1 MKGRLTT
8 AELAE
13 SDIDTV
19 LIAGIDLYGRLIGKR
34 VPTRIFLANIDEGLH
49 VCTCVYAWDASQR
62 MDKLVVDYAGGHTG
76 WHDFRLQ
83 PDLGT
88 LRRASWLEST
98 AIVIADSV
106 DEHTGEMV
114 PIAPRTI
121 LRKQIDKLEA
131 DGHTVY
137 AATELEF
144 HLYRGTPDTLRR
156 SGYRDLEPTTL
167 VPSDYTITAGNAM
180 EPFFRKV
187 RTALEESAIPV
198 EVSQVEYGLGQW
210 EINLEYGT
218 ALEMAD
224 RHVLFKQ
231 VVHDVAAAEGLTA
244 TFMARPST
252 DGMGSSCH
260 IHASMRSDDTFPF
273 HDESAEN
280 TASAELLHAVGGVL
294 EHCPELMLFYTPTIN
309 SMRRTRASHDFSGN
323 GLTWGF
329 DNRTTTCRLIT
340 GAPSANRLE
349 MRLPGADANPYLA
362 LAAVLASMNDGLT
375 RKLDPGAPVRR
386 DGYSDTDT
394 LEKVKQQP
402 LPGTLDEAAR
412 ALEASEFA
420 LAAFGAEVVSHYA
433 AVAKDEWDSF
443 MSAVTDWERERYLD
457 NI

>member
-144 HLYRGTPDTLRR
+144 HLD
-156 SGYRDLEPTTL
+156 E
-167 VPSDYTITAGNAM
+167 
-180 EPFFRKV
+180 
-187 RTALEESAIPV
+187 
-198 EVSQVEYGLGQW
+198 
-210 EINLEYGT
+210 
-218 ALEMAD
+218 
-224 RHVLFKQ
+224 
-231 VVHDVAAAEGLTA
+231 TA
-244 TFMARPST
+244 TRVYAT
-252 DGMGSSCH
+252 
-260 IHASMRSDDTFPF
+260 
-273 HDESAEN
+273 
-280 TASAELLHAVGGVL
+280 LHV
-294 EHCPELMLFYTPTIN
+294 E
-309 SMRRTRASHDFSGN
+309 RR
-323 GLTWGF
+323 
-329 DNRTTTCRLIT
+329 
-340 GAPSANRLE
+340 
-349 MRLPGADANPYLA
+349 LA
-362 LAAVLASMNDGLT
+362 
-375 RKLDPGAPVRR
+375 
-386 DGYSDTDT
+386 
-394 LEKVKQQP
+394 
-402 LPGTLDEAAR
+402 
-412 ALEASEFA
+412 F
-420 LAAFGAEVVSHYA
+420 
-433 AVAKDEWDSF
+433 
-443 MSAVTDWERERYLD
+443 
-457 NI
+457 

>member
-1 MKGRLTT
+1 MCAPVCMPGMPANAWTNSLSTTPADTPAGMTSACNLTWEHCDARRGSSPLPSSSLTRSTNIPARWSRSHRARSCANRSTSSKLT
-8 AELAE
+8 ATPSTRQRNSSSTSTEVPPPTHCGAAA
-13 SDIDTV
+13 I
-19 LIAGIDLYGRLIGKR
+19 GIS
-34 VPTRIFLANIDEGLH
+34 NH
-49 VCTCVYAWDASQR
+49 
-62 MDKLVVDYAGGHTG
+62 H
-76 WHDFRLQ
+76 
-83 PDLGT
+83 
-88 LRRASWLEST
+88 
-98 AIVIADSV
+98 
-106 DEHTGEMV
+106 
-114 PIAPRTI
+114 
-121 LRKQIDKLEA
+121 
-131 DGHTVY
+131 
-137 AATELEF
+137 
-144 HLYRGTPDTLRR
+144 
-156 SGYRDLEPTTL
+156 L

-309 SMRRTRASHDFSGN
+309 SMRRTRASHDFSGGN
-323 GLTWGF
+323 GLTWGGF

-340 GAPSANRLE
+340 GGAPSANRLE